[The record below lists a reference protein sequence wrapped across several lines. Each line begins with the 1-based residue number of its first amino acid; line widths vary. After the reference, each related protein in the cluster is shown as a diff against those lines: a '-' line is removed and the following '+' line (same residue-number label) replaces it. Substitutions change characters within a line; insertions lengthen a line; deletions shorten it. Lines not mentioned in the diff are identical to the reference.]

1 VRTRQLQALQDGLE
15 CLPPYAPRTLLR
27 VYRQMRRAQEE
38 TTYPHI
44 DVPTD
49 TPEDARLPDTLLTAM
64 HEADAYIAQVQT
76 FTQKFDKLKPVPIT
90 VQDPGFG
97 L

>member
-1 VRTRQLQALQDGLE
+1 MRTRQLQALQDGLE

-27 VYRQMRRAQEE
+27 VYRQMRRSQEQ
-38 TTYPHI
+38 TTYPRI

-49 TPEDARLPDTLLTAM
+49 TPEDARLPDTLLAAIG
-64 HEADAYIAQVQT
+64 EADAYIAQIQILAG
-76 FTQKFDKLKPVPIT
+76 KFDNIKPVAILI
-90 VQDPGFG
+90 QDPGFG